1 MNFNFLWYLNDIIN
15 GAWSWGAQQ
24 VSNGIGQVV
33 EWLAAMLWSVLEWF
47 WSMIERLMYLLPNPF
62 AGEWLLKLD
71 WEPLIGHAI
80 ALMQVVDLVLW
91 VFPVGGVAIFY
102 LAVYA
107 LCGSIRLV
115 RWVLAFVP
123 TIGG

>member
-1 MNFNFLWYLNDIIN
+1 MNALYALINAIN
-15 GAWSWGAQQ
+15 GAWHWAVGVLNTALGT
-24 VSNGIGQVV
+24 VLDWI
-33 EWLAAMLWSVLEWF
+33 AALLWSVLEWF

-80 ALMQVVDLVLW
+80 TLMEAAEVVLW
-91 VFPVGGVAIFY
+91 VVPVGGVAIFY
-102 LAVYA
+102 LAIYA

-115 RWVLAFVP
+115 RWVLAFIP